1 MYKNINIIGGGL
13 AGCEVA
19 YQLAKRGIK
28 VKLYEMRKG
37 DDTGKAHKTDKLAEL
52 VCSNSL
58 RSDDVK
64 QAIGLLH
71 EELRRLDSLIMKCAD
86 DNKVPAGGALAVDR
100 EDFADC
106 IQNIIQNH
114 HNIEVIRKEV
124 TELPVEDE
132 ENFWIIATGPNT
144 SEKLF
149 TSIQKEIG
157 EEHLSFYDA
166 IAPIIYKDSVDF
178 SKAWY
183 QSRYDKGGS
192 HDYINC
198 PMSEEEYNNFIDEI
212 LAAEKVEFHD
222 WEKDDVKYFDG
233 CLPIEVMAER
243 GRETPRFGPMKPVGL
258 TNPHNPTVKAYGIV
272 QLRQDNKLGTIYNIV
287 GFQTK
292 MKYGEQKRVF
302 RMIPGLENAEFA
314 RFGGIHRNTFLNSP
328 ALLDKTMKLKTRKNV
343 RFAGQVSGVE
353 GYIESTSMGML
364 AGILTAYELQDQNSE
379 DILPPDTTAMGALL
393 HHITVGHVE
402 GRDDAGVKTF
412 QPMNVNHGI
421 FPPLEGR
428 VAKKQRKEAYSDRAL
443 RDFEEWKNRLGV

>member
-13 AGCEVA
+13 AGCEA
-19 YQLAKRGIK
+19 AFQLAERGIK
-28 VKLYEMRKG
+28 VTLYEMRKG
-37 DDTGKAHKTDKLAEL
+37 DKTGDAHSTDKLAEL

-71 EELRRLDSLIMKCAD
+71 EELRRLGSLIMKCAD
-86 DNKVPAGGALAVDR
+86 ENKVPAGGALAVDR

-106 IQNIIQNH
+106 IQSTIENHPNIT
-114 HNIEVIRKEV
+114 VIRKEIV
-124 TELPVEDE
+124 ELPAEDN

-144 SEKLF
+144 SKKLF
-149 TSIQKEIG
+149 ESLQKEIG
-157 EEHLSFYDA
+157 EDHLSFYDA
-166 IAPIIYKDSVDF
+166 IAPIIYKDSIDF
-178 SKAWY
+178 TKAWY
-183 QSRYDKGGS
+183 QSRYDKGDS

-198 PMSEEEYNNFIDEI
+198 PLTKEEYENFIDEI
-212 LAAEKVEFHD
+212 LAAEKVEFHE
-222 WEKDDVKYFDG
+222 WEKKDIKYFDG

-258 TNPHNPTVKAYGIV
+258 TNPHNPEVKSYAIV

-302 RMIPGLENAEFA
+302 RTIPGLEKAEFA

-328 ALLDKTMKLKTRKNV
+328 SLLDKTMKLKSRKNI

-364 AGILTAYELQDQNSE
+364 AGILTACELMGGNSE
-379 DILPPDTTAMGALL
+379 EILPPATTAMGALL
-393 HHITVGHVE
+393 NHITVGHVE
-402 GRDDAGVKTF
+402 GRDDTGAKTF

-421 FPPLEGR
+421 FPPLKER
-428 VAKKQRKEAYSDRAL
+428 VKKKERKQAYSDRAL
-443 RDFEEWKNRLGV
+443 KDFEGWKERL